1 MAITYTGTNGLF
13 TRLGKLFYIHEIM
26 ETFQGNL
33 RTEIEDVL
41 DEFTNVDMWQLGGL
55 PAQYKTFDAPLH
67 ASFQSIQNTAI
78 QILMETV
85 TTGLLKQPQSLQ
97 EALWFLIQDMK
108 GNYYVEAVNYSTS

>member
-41 DEFTNVDMWQLGGL
+41 DEFTNTDMWQLGSL
-55 PAQYKTFDAPLH
+55 PSRLKTFDVPLS
-67 ASFQSIQNTAI
+67 ANFTAI
-78 QILMETV
+78 QNIAISILMETIR
-85 TTGLLKQPQSLQ
+85 TGLLKEPKSLK

-108 GNYYVEAVNYSTS
+108 GSYYV